1 VLILMLAVFAINQC
15 LNGWSS
21 LFSFAAEKELELDIV
36 VMSQITR
43 KITYDCVMSHE
54 VLPE

>member
-1 VLILMLAVFAINQC
+1 MLILMLAVFAINQC